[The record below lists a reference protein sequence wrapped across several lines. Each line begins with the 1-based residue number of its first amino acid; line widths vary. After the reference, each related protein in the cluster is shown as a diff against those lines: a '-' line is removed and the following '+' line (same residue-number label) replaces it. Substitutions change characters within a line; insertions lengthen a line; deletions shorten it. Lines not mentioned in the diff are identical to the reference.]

1 MTIDTRQI
9 LILIT
14 VIVVIFMVTILSVVG
29 IYFYKPSVLGFPDDI
44 HKSDTVNT
52 ELKIFD
58 LPVTE
63 MVNVSKNR
71 LEFYEKMLK
80 EKKILEKEKDSL
92 IQTTDFLNDSLM
104 SIYSKKL
111 KSDSLKI
118 ISDELLNDTLV
129 AISKLND
136 SIFTLNINLKKTE
149 NKLKDLEKTVENQ
162 EDYIIQEADSLE
174 QVNFGQFAK
183 IYNNTN
189 PQEVAKILEQIDE
202 RDAAKILKQMSNK
215 QAGKVLE
222 AMTPENAAAILL
234 LGAGK

>member
-1 MTIDTRQI
+1 MNIDSRQI
-9 LILIT
+9 IIMII
-14 VIVVIFMVTILSVVG
+14 VIVVFFMISILSVVG
-29 IYFYKPSVLGFPDDI
+29 IYFYKPSILGFPEDI
-44 HKSDTVNT
+44 HKSDTT
-52 ELKIFD
+52 KTDFEIEK

-63 MVNVSKNR
+63 IINVSKNR
-71 LEFYEKMLK
+71 LDFYEKMLK

-92 IQTTDFLNDSLM
+92 IKNTVFLNDSLKLL
-104 SIYSKKL
+104 YSEKL
-111 KSDSLKI
+111 KSDSLQNE
-118 ISDELLNDTLV
+118 SEELLNDTLTT
-129 AISKLND
+129 IKTLTD
-136 SIFTLNINLKKTE
+136 SIFTLNIELKKTA
-149 NKLKDLEKTVENQ
+149 NKLEDLQETIKNQ

-189 PQEVAKILEQIDE
+189 PAEVAKILEQIDE